1 MARRLRYGLLANH
14 SRLVLRLD
22 LVAVMPFLVE
32 EGLVTLDE
40 KESIMSKTTGGER
53 SDALLTL
60 IHRKAVSD
68 ESVYE
73 RFLAVLEDEYRSGGQ
88 QLENLVRR
96 IRADAGEDEVVAR
109 FEAAPSRLDARQ
121 KAALRREEPTLV
133 ASLNVEEIMPDLVS
147 YGVLS
152 LDDNEVIRAGATSSE
167 RVQRLLGLLYEKSAQ
182 QFVRFVSTLAE
193 RDTYRESGRRLLA
206 EGGGDGEGMELD
218 GPGAQD
224 DKEYGEG
231 EGVCERGEGEGCV
244 TGRSYMYLSL
254 MQRLGCLH
262 LEECTM
268 YMYMCT

>member
-1 MARRLRYGLLANH
+1 MAGRLRYGLLANH
-14 SRLVLRLD
+14 SRLVRRLD
-22 LVAVMPFLVE
+22 LTAVMPYLVE

-40 KESIMSKTTGGER
+40 KEGIMSKTIGAER

-68 ESVYE
+68 DSAYD

-88 QLENLVRR
+88 QLESLVSR
-96 IRADAGEDEVVAR
+96 IRADACKEEVVGR

-182 QFVRFVSTLAE
+182 QFVRFVSTLTE
-193 RDTYRESGRRLLA
+193 RETYKESGMRLLA
-206 EGGGDGEGMELD
+206 EGEDAGGMEMD
-218 GPGAQD
+218 GPGEQD
-224 DKEYGEG
+224 DEKYGEK
-231 EGVCERGEGEGCV
+231 EVVRERGVKEGCAICMHV
-244 TGRSYMYLSL
+244 K
-254 MQRLGCLH
+254 
-262 LEECTM
+262 EV
-268 YMYMCT
+268 